1 MRNSTK
7 KKADDSHFEA
17 WCKDKGGRIAQLP
30 QNHPAI
36 EVQKNIFLKQVKA
49 LDFDILHL
57 VKEPNYKIA
66 FQQWKQ
72 THCLEDD
79 TLYEQFINKIKSYE
93 SVDPDQN
100 DRDARRVCELYKEN
114 HDPMHFESWLACHQ
128 KEWIQALYLGK
139 NIMQLQVRDKLY
151 PKFIEWTKCPWQGD
165 NYDFC
170 IYLLQY
176 PKGPSGYDNLTWG
189 KTMMKC
195 FYLGA
200 MDKFNMV
207 DEVHQNIFLQDKEVD
222 LKPIQQMIK
231 DLKNAQAKEAQAQE
245 AQDAEEAPEAQAQEA
260 PEAQDAE
267 EAPEAPEAQ
276 EAQDAEEAPEAEDDL
291 MAQLEKLK
299 KMQAD
304 LEMKIVMQNEKKNIE
319 KLKPKFKEMVSKVK
333 KKRSFHNLTWNFADL
348 PPTPKSKKFKNDIN
362 KLIKDVQ
369 DTERQVHAIREAA
382 KKHIEIAVNTFFN

>member
-1 MRNSTK
+1 MSINYAQLYK
-7 KKADDSHFEA
+7 KDGDETHFQD
-17 WCKDKGGRIAQLP
+17 WCKHKGGRIAQLP
-30 QNHPAI
+30 LHHPNI
-36 EVQKNIFLKQVKA
+36 EVQKNIFLKQVEA
-49 LDFDILHL
+49 LDFDVRHL
-57 VKEPNYKIA
+57 VKETNYKIA
-66 FQQWKQ
+66 FQKWKQ
-72 THCLEDD
+72 TQCLEDD

-93 SVDPDQN
+93 SADPDQN
-100 DRDARRVCELYKEN
+100 DRDARSVCELYKEDQ
-114 HDPMHFESWLACHQ
+114 DPMHFESWLACHQ

-139 NIMQLQVRDKLY
+139 NIMQLQVRDKLR

-176 PKGPSGYDNLTWG
+176 PEGPSGYDNLSWG

-207 DEVHQNIFLQDKEVD
+207 DEVHQNIFLQGKEVD
-222 LKPIQQMIK
+222 LKPIQQMVK
-231 DLKNAQAKEAQAQE
+231 DLKNAQVQDEVEVEVQEDQDEVQEAQVQEDQVQEDQVQEDPVEVQE
-245 AQDAEEAPEAQAQEA
+245 AQDEAPDE
-260 PEAQDAE
+260 
-267 EAPEAPEAQ
+267 
-276 EAQDAEEAPEAEDDL
+276 L

-304 LEMKIVMQNEKKNIE
+304 LEMKIAMQNEKKTML
-319 KLKPKFKEMVSKVK
+319 KLKPKYNEMVNKVS
-333 KKRSFHNLTWNFADL
+333 KKRSFHNLSWNFADL
-348 PPTPKSKKFKNDIN
+348 PPTPKAKRFKEDIN

-369 DTERQVHAIREAA
+369 DDEEKAHAAREAA